1 MHVYIYVYIYICGYN
16 VHIYIYIY
24 IHIMKNHKRD
34 VIEQTLLGNGSPRPI
49 SSNLT
54 WVGIGTSIESPILN
68 HHSQT
73 FWLHDESMIL
83 YLSHGLEIAQ

>member
-1 MHVYIYVYIYICGYN
+1 MYVYNVYI
-16 VHIYIYIY
+16 IYIYI
-24 IHIMKNHKRD
+24 MKNNKRD

-54 WVGIGTSIESPILN
+54 RVGIGTSIESPILKGN

-73 FWLHDESMIL
+73 FWLYDDIP
-83 YLSHGLEIAQ
+83 YYILSHGLEIAQ